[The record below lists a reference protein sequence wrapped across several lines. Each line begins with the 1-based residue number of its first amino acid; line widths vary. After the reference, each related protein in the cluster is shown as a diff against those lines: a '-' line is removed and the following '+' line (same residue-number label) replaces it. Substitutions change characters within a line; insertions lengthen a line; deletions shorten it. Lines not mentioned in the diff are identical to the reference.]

1 MALPIDRYPRP
12 LVCVCLSVYSLA
24 FVLSLSVR
32 LEVKPDSAIT
42 VPRRAGYQTRGKAGQ
57 SSQTTERSLSVRLE
71 VKPDSAITVYSR
83 RAGYQTRVQLL
94 CTLAAP
100 AIRREVKP
108 DSAITVYSRRAGY
121 QTRSKAGQSSQT
133 TERSLSVRLE
143 VKPDSAITVY
153 SRRAGYQTRGKAG
166 QSSQTT
172 ERSLREAGETCKAL
186 PQANIILNSVQES
199 KDVQLPLSLSS
210 PVLVDSNKE
219 TEAKENTLSE
229 DEDEP
234 PATAADALKHGE
246 RFLRWLE
253 CCSDPS
259 ITAMQLLQFRY
270 LLNNVKSCAQR
281 RAANKT
287 RSTRS
292 RRK

>member
-1 MALPIDRYPRP
+1 MTAPTSKRAMRQ
-12 LVCVCLSVYSLA
+12 
-24 FVLSLSVR
+24 LSVR
-32 LEVKPDSAIT
+32 EKIDAVQRVHEGESKASVARQIGVPESTLRGWCKNEMKLKTMDKSGGSQSPSPSPPLDKRPRLDAGPEGEMDDALWFWLRNQQQHDTHKAIT
-42 VPRRAGYQTRGKAGQ
+42 NNNHHHSSWFWKWYKEFGVPDQQPLDPLPALPDPDEPLPLVVRRNK
-57 SSQTTERSLSVRLE
+57 EIKEPPVSLS
-71 VKPDSAITVYSR
+71 
-83 RAGYQTRVQLL
+83 
-94 CTLAAP
+94 
-100 AIRREVKP
+100 
-108 DSAITVYSRRAGY
+108 
-121 QTRSKAGQSSQT
+121 
-133 TERSLSVRLE
+133 
-143 VKPDSAITVY
+143 
-153 SRRAGYQTRGKAG
+153 
-166 QSSQTT
+166 
-172 ERSLREAGETCKAL
+172 L
-186 PQANIILNSVQES
+186 P
-199 KDVQLPLSLSS
+199 S

>member
-1 MALPIDRYPRP
+1 M
-12 LVCVCLSVYSLA
+12 
-24 FVLSLSVR
+24 
-32 LEVKPDSAIT
+32 
-42 VPRRAGYQTRGKAGQ
+42 
-57 SSQTTERSLSVRLE
+57 
-71 VKPDSAITVYSR
+71 
-83 RAGYQTRVQLL
+83 
-94 CTLAAP
+94 
-100 AIRREVKP
+100 
-108 DSAITVYSRRAGY
+108 
-121 QTRSKAGQSSQT
+121 
-133 TERSLSVRLE
+133 
-143 VKPDSAITVY
+143 
-153 SRRAGYQTRGKAG
+153 
-166 QSSQTT
+166 
-172 ERSLREAGETCKAL
+172 
-186 PQANIILNSVQES
+186 NSES